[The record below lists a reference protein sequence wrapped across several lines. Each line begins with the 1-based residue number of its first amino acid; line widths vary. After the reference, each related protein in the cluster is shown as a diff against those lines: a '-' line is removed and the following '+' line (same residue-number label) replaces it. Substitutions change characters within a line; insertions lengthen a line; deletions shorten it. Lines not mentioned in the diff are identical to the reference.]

1 MSKRPR
7 NSSEPRAARPRER
20 SQRTPDAPEGTPREQ
35 WLHGAIRI
43 VFEDDDLI
51 VVDKPTGMGSVAPPG
66 QQTPNVFDRLK
77 DYVRDRQRRRGTRVW
92 VIHRLDKEASG
103 LLVFAKT
110 ERAFAWLKEEFR
122 AKRVHRLYSA
132 VVEGAMPAS
141 GANEGPVPPWE
152 RAPLPSGTIQSFLYE
167 DARGLV
173 HSVDAPHKVP
183 QLAREHDED
192 DRDGPKAAVTHWTAQ
207 KIGMGRSLVQVKLET
222 GRKNQIRVHLASLG
236 RPIVGDRRY
245 GAQTDPIRRVCLHAF
260 ELGFSHPDTGEM
272 LQFRSPTPGSFYGLV
287 GRRDQREDPRPSRH
301 DVVQRETELADSA
314 APSPAEPEQAPPPA
328 RGPVEHAGP
337 QATTPTSS
345 DQSWNHVAG
354 WYDELIEERGSDHH
368 ERLILPG
375 TLRLLEA
382 KPGER
387 VLDVACGQGN
397 LCRKL
402 GAAGVR
408 AVGIDAA
415 PRLIEAARRIS
426 VGDQGATPEYFVG
439 DARTIASGVSGP
451 FNAASC
457 VMALMNIDPLS
468 PVLRGIASL
477 LAPGGRFVGVI
488 LHPAFRAPGQTRWG
502 WEEHKP
508 KSTPPKSRTHRGGAI
523 PVTQYRRVDGYLS
536 LGQREIVMNPGAT
549 AKGKPAITTVTYHRP
564 IQAYVRAFAEA
575 GLLIDALEEW
585 PSLRVSQ
592 PGPRAEEENRSR
604 REIPMFLAIRG
615 VRPRG

>member
-1 MSKRPR
+1 MAKRSRDNPTGGAPR
-7 NSSEPRAARPRER
+7 TRERPRAAQ
-20 SQRTPDAPEGTPREQ
+20 SGPEGTPREQ
-35 WLHGAIRI
+35 WLPGAIRI

-141 GANEGPVPPWE
+141 GANEGPVPPWS
-152 RAPLPSGTIQSFLYE
+152 RTPLPSGTIQSFLYE

-173 HSVDAPHKVP
+173 HSVDAPNKVP
-183 QLAREHDED
+183 PMAREHDED
-192 DRDGPKAAVTHWTAQ
+192 ERDGPKAAITHWTAQ

-236 RPIVGDRRY
+236 HPIVGDRRY

-287 GRRDQREDPRPSRH
+287 GRRDQGEERRSPRHPTAPS
-301 DVVQRETELADSA
+301 DA
-314 APSPAEPEQAPPPA
+314 APIEPAPIPTLTPRTPHASP
-328 RGPVEHAGP
+328 
-337 QATTPTSS
+337 PTSNDAKRAPLTAS
-345 DQSWNHVAG
+345 TGDQSWNHVAG

-375 TLRLLEA
+375 TVRLLEA
-382 KPGER
+382 KPGDR

-402 GAAGVR
+402 AAAGVR
-408 AVGIDAA
+408 SVGLDAS
-415 PRLIEAARRIS
+415 PRLIESARRFS
-426 VGDQGATPEYFVG
+426 LAEQGASPEYVVG
-439 DARTIASGVSGP
+439 DARTVASCVTGP
-451 FNAASC
+451 FHAASC

-468 PVLRGIASL
+468 PVLRGIASVL
-477 LAPGGRFVGVI
+477 VPGGRFVGVI

-508 KSTPPKSRTHRGGAI
+508 KSTPPKSRTHRGGAV